1 MTKTEAFGIVHNLP
15 FEKYQ
20 QLPGLNQSTLKK
32 WLSGNPIQHDSY
44 KNLQA
49 LQFGNAGHCLLLE
62 PEKFEDLYVRAS
74 NGLRQRG
81 KLGKK
86 RWAELCEQHSGKVV
100 LRADDW
106 ERLENIRK
114 VFQIHPQIQKLW
126 AGGNAEVSLFWQD
139 RENSLDCKARLDWF
153 DPDSGKIID
162 LKFTNNIGK
171 NSTQKLIQD
180 FYAVQAAWYC
190 RGIYQLTKITAD
202 FLFIFIEKYA
212 PHKIILS
219 SVSQENLDSGQQKIE
234 LAIKNIS
241 QSKN

>member
-1 MTKTEAFGIVHNLP
+1 M
-15 FEKYQ
+15 
-20 QLPGLNQSTLKK
+20 
-32 WLSGNPIQHDSY
+32 
-44 KNLQA
+44 
-49 LQFGNAGHCLLLE
+49 QFGNAGHCLLLE

-100 LRADDW
+100 LRANEW

-139 RENSLDCKARLDWF
+139 RISFGLQGTAGLVQSWLW
-153 DPDSGKIID
+153 KIID

-171 NSTQKLIQD
+171 NS
-180 FYAVQAAWYC
+180 
-190 RGIYQLTKITAD
+190 R
-202 FLFIFIEKYA
+202 
-212 PHKIILS
+212 
-219 SVSQENLDSGQQKIE
+219 
-234 LAIKNIS
+234 KN
-241 QSKN
+241 